1 VDSKVSGELAGFLA
15 RYDEAWE
22 RRDVDAI
29 MALHTSD
36 SVFEDGNRREE
47 ARGEAVRAGL
57 RSVFETWPDLVFT
70 TRRQEVRDGLVV
82 VEWTATATHT
92 EPIRSRGRT
101 AEPSGARVEWSGVD
115 ILRLEDGLVKRKT
128 YYMDTLSMLRKIGLA

>member
-1 VDSKVSGELAGFLA
+1 MRTHSPAEVTELLA

-29 MALHTSD
+29 LALHTPD
-36 SVFEDGNRREE
+36 SVFEDGNRRE
-47 ARGEAVRAGL
+47 AQRGEEVRAGL
-57 RSVFETWPDLVFT
+57 QSVFETWPDLVFT
-70 TRRQEVRDGLVV
+70 TRRQEVCDGVVV

-101 AEPSGARVEWSGVD
+101 AEPTGARVEWNGVD
-115 ILRLEDGLVKRKT
+115 ILRLEDGLVQRKT
-128 YYMDTLSMLRKIGLA
+128 YYMDTLSMLRQIGLA

>member
-1 VDSKVSGELAGFLA
+1 MDSEVSGELAGFLA

-29 MALHTSD
+29 MALHTPD

-47 ARGEAVRAGL
+47 ARGEEVRAGL
-57 RSVFETWPDLVFT
+57 QAVFTTWPDLVFT
-70 TRRQEVRDGLVV
+70 TRRQEVFDGLVV

-92 EPIRSRGRT
+92 EPIRSRERV
-101 AEPSGARVEWSGVD
+101 AEPTGARVEWNGVD

-128 YYMDTLSMLRKIGLA
+128 FYMDTLSMLRQIGLA